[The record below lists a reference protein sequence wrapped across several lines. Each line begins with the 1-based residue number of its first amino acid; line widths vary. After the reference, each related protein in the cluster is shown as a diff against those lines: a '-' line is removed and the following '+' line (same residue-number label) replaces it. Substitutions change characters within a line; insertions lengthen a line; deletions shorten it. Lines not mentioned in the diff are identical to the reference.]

1 MAKRGRKPQTFKG
14 YSKKEVRHLIKL
26 VNDSLYRLE
35 KRGVSDVSTI
45 YRTIEHYAISNPNGT
60 GKMYNVNTEKGT
72 IRVSKDLSRYKTKEE
87 QNSFIDVLQS
97 ILNAKTRTV
106 KGTRESIKKAWETV
120 KERYNLPPHLT
131 QKAYGNIWK
140 TYREQVSKDAREK
153 IGSSQVMDLIEQKI
167 SNYLLSQ
174 DELNEAMKYLNNGF
188 DEGVADIVKRFEDD
202 ILPFE

>member
-1 MAKRGRKPQTFKG
+1 MAKRGRKPTTFKG

-35 KRGVSDVSTI
+35 KRGVADVSTI

-87 QNSFIDVLQS
+87 QNRFIDVLRS

-106 KGTRESIKKAWETV
+106 KGTRESVKKAWETV

-131 QKAYGNIWK
+131 QKDYGNIWK

-153 IGSSQVMDLIEQKI
+153 IGSSQVMDLIEQKL

-174 DELNEAMKYLNNGF
+174 DELNEAMRYLNNGF